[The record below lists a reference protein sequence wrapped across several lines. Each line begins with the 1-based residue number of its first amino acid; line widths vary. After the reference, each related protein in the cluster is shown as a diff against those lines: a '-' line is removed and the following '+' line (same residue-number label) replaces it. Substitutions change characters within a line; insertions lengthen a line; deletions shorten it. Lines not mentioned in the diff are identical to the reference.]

1 MRRFL
6 FCFLGLFWAFLLSAR
21 VSIAQTNLYNYSVLS
36 GTFSSISSTGTVV
49 GGSIPLGA
57 AVLDRTTTSIPLGF
71 SFSFCGTPY
80 TQLSASNHCW
90 LSLANSGSTIF
101 VNASGNI
108 PSAGTLMFF
117 WDDCAGTG
125 ADAYYLTTGTAPNRV
140 FTIQYTDWHGN
151 PSPWTAG
158 TGTKTMQVKLYET
171 SNVIEYW
178 YGSGALTGLT
188 ATVGIANSTTDFK
201 TVTTPYTT
209 ATYGSF
215 YTAIS
220 TPPSDGTILRWSTCS
235 VTATPSVS
243 ASVCPGGTVT
253 LTATTSGTSWSWAG
267 PGGFTS
273 TSLTPVI
280 TATSSGTYTF
290 AATNGTCTTTATTA
304 VTVNPLPAAPVI
316 TPSVTTVC
324 NGASVSLT
332 SSAAA
337 TWSSTLYL
345 YSDAGLTTPYTG
357 GTATTVYMHPDTVT
371 VVTPI
376 TYTVTVTNGFGCTA
390 SSTATVT
397 INPATAAITGPMTVC
412 AGYNITLSSTT
423 SGGTWSSS
431 ATGIGTVN
439 STTGV
444 VTGISPGTTTIYYT
458 VAGCSSVAVVTVTPT
473 PTAITGINIACLGAT
488 TTLSSTPAGG
498 TWSSSL
504 PAIGSV
510 DPSTGVVTGLTVGTT
525 TITYDLGSGCYV

>member
-1 MRRFL
+1 MKKGLLTL
-6 FCFLGLFWAFLLSAR
+6 FVLLALAFSGAKAQTTATYNFSAFTSTYS
-21 VSIAQTNLYNYSVLS
+21 SIA
-36 GTFSSISSTGTVV
+36 STGTVM
-49 GGSIPLGA
+49 GSGWWGDDKTQL
-57 AVLDRTTTSIPLGF
+57 SIGLGF
-71 SFSFCGTPY
+71 TFSFCGTAY
-80 TQLSASNHCW
+80 TQTSICTNGWASLSNSTSITWTNATGSIATNGW
-90 LSLANSGSTIF
+90 LMAY
-101 VNASGNI
+101 
-108 PSAGTLMFF
+108 
-117 WDDCAGTG
+117 WDDLISHASSS
-125 ADAYYLTTGTAPNRV
+125 YYQTTGTAPNRI
-140 FTIQYTDWHGN
+140 FTMEWGDHTLYPN
-151 PSPWTAG
+151 FG
-158 TGTKTMQVKLYET
+158 TTPAASFQMKLYET

-178 YGSGALTGLT
+178 YGSSAYSTSS
-188 ATVGIANSTTDFK
+188 ATIGIANGASDYSTINGVGSSPTN
-201 TVTTPYTT
+201 TTGT
-209 ATYGSF
+209 F
-215 YTAIS
+215 YTVSGSPA
-220 TPPSDGTILRWSTCS
+220 TNQVYRWSPCP
-235 VTATPSVS
+235 VTVNATPS
-243 ASVCPGGTVT
+243 AAVCPGGSVT
-253 LTATTSGTSWSWAG
+253 LTGTTTGIGWSWSG

-273 TSLTPVI
+273 TALSPVI
-280 TATSSGTYTF
+280 TPTASGSYVLV
-290 AATNGTCTTTATTA
+290 ATNGTCTMNATAL

-444 VTGISPGTTTIYYT
+444 VTGITPGTTTIYYT